1 MKKIDALT
9 GARFFAIMLIINTHF
24 EFLMKLNGKY
34 RFRLIIKFKNSP
46 EFREMMTRL
55 LRELCNNR
63 KYSEVTAYMDV
74 DPDNII

>member
-1 MKKIDALT
+1 MRVMGPSPAT
-9 GARFFAIMLIINTHF
+9 V
-24 EFLMKLNGKY
+24 MKLNGKY